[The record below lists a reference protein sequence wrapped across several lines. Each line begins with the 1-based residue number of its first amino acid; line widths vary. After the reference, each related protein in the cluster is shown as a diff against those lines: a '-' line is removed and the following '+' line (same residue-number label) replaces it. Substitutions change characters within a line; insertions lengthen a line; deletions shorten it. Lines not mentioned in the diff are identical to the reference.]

1 MELIE
6 EKLSGEE
13 IFNGHVFSVHLD
25 KVKISDGSIRPREVV
40 EHRGG
45 VGVVAIDN
53 DGGVYM
59 VRQFRYA
66 VGKAILEIPA
76 GKLEKGEEPLSSAKR
91 ELAEETGCTAEN
103 WTSLGVMYPTPG
115 YCSEAL
121 HIYMATGLTPGRQNL
136 DDGEILTVEKIPLEK
151 IMDMIM
157 AGDIMDGKTVFG
169 IAKAYI
175 LSNKK

>member
-1 MELIE
+1 MKLIE

-13 IFNGHVFSVHLD
+13 IFSGHVFSVHLD
-25 KVKISDGSIRPREVV
+25 KVKIADGSIRQREVV

-45 VGVVAIDN
+45 VGVVAVDE
-53 DGGVYM
+53 DGCVYM

-66 VGKAILEIPA
+66 VGKALLEIPA

-103 WTSLGVMYPTPG
+103 WQDLGIMYPTPG

-121 HIYMATGLTPGRQNL
+121 HIFMATGLHRGKQCL

-151 IMDMIM
+151 IVDMIM
-157 AGDIMDGKTVFG
+157 SGEVKDGKTVFG
-169 IAKAYI
+169 ILKAYI
-175 LSNKK
+175 LAGKK